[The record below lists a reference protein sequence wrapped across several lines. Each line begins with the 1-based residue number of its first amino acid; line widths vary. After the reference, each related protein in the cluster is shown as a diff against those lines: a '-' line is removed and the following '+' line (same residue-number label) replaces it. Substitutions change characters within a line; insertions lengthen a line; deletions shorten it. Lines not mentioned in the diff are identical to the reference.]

1 MTRLREIRVDLIDDG
16 ANVRELTDPG
26 LVDSIRTHGV
36 LQPIVVRAV
45 GRRFEVVM
53 GNRRL
58 LAARKVGLATIP
70 AVVEEAARD
79 DQILRQVAENV
90 HRKEMNA
97 IDVARALQAYLDAH
111 PEMRK
116 GELAAALGRSGPY
129 GPVWIANKLALLR
142 MDDHVVAKIEAGE
155 ISESQ
160 ALAAR
165 QRLGDGR
172 GHPRAI
178 PLPDEA
184 GRSRSISVP
193 IGRHAPG
200 ATAGVVDIAIDREA
214 DVVDVALH
222 LGDRG
227 LFLSLSADE
236 ARLLGRRIL
245 QAGDALLVAS
255 TPPQWPAASS
265 GAGG

>member
-16 ANVRELTDPG
+16 TNVRELTDPG

-58 LAARKVGLATIP
+58 MAARLVRLETIP
-70 AVVEEAARD
+70 AVVEEASRD

-90 HRKEMNA
+90 HRKGMNA
-97 IDVARALQAYLDAH
+97 IDVARALHAYLEAH
-111 PEMRK
+111 PGMKK
-116 GELAAALGRSGPY
+116 GELAAALGRSGSY

-142 MDDHVVAKIEAGE
+142 MDDHVVAKIESGE

-172 GHPRAI
+172 GHPRVI
-178 PLPDEA
+178 PLADEA

-193 IGRHAPG
+193 IGHTSGGSAS
-200 ATAGVVDIAIDREA
+200 GVADISVDRET
-214 DVVDVALH
+214 DVVDVAIQV
-222 LGDRG
+222 GDRG
-227 LFLSLSADE
+227 LFLTLSAQE
-236 ARLLGRRIL
+236 ARLLGRRIQ

-255 TPPQWPAASS
+255 NRDEAS
-265 GAGG
+265 A